1 MKYKKTLMLIF
12 IFVANCLLNSCCPE
26 QAVSQPTE
34 PPYEILWRAPIVNDP
49 YTEFSLSS
57 NPAFYGSTVAIT
69 TEYTIQGVEEPL
81 MFFDTASGELTDMW
95 TDYIQG
101 TAGHQH
107 ESSSFQDEYLV
118 LSTQRSMDCINLATK
133 SRQWASRIPGN
144 YAFHYIHGSYVY
156 TSKLTGNHQDEI
168 LRTPIDEE
176 NWQTVFSFTS
186 QNQYRPFFG
195 SFGFGQ
201 NLNGDEIMV
210 WKNRS
215 SVGNKSQTDIF
226 AYNLSQDTL
235 MWVNTDFDV
244 FAGVNRLKVDNNRVF
259 GLVQEKAFCL
269 DLSNGE
275 TIWTNDF
282 QGVVADPRLAIFDQG
297 IFHLSSDHVILK
309 GDGNELVMLQ
319 RGNGQLFKVND
330 KLPHS
335 FQRSSYFEGKLFFSC
350 GELVI
355 LDELTGEILN
365 DPDITERLFG
375 RIESKIVIDPD
386 RRVMYF
392 HNGYELLC
400 VKIPEDL

>member
-1 MKYKKTLMLIF
+1 MLFYILL
-12 IFVANCLLNSCCPE
+12 ANCLLNSCCPE

-49 YTEFSLSS
+49 YTEYSLSS

-81 MFFDTASGELTDMW
+81 MFFDTTSGELSDMW

-101 TAGHQH
+101 TAGHQY

-144 YAFHYIHGSYVY
+144 NAVHYIHGSYVY
-156 TSKLTGNHQDEI
+156 TSTANPSTKQPLI
-168 LRTPIDEE
+168 MRSPIDSE
-176 NWQTVFSFTS
+176 NWDTVYSFTS
-186 QNQYRPFFG
+186 SNNIKP
-195 SFGFGQ
+195 SFKSLGFGE
-201 NLNGDEIMV
+201 NSNGDEIVV
-210 WKNRS
+210 WKNIS
-215 SVGNKSQTDIF
+215 YGSGDNQTDIF

-244 FAGVNRLKVDNNRVF
+244 FAGVNSLKVDNNRVF

-297 IFHLSSDHVILK
+297 IFHLSKDHVILK
-309 GDGNELVMLQ
+309 ANGNELVMLQ
-319 RGNGQLFKVND
+319 RGNGQLLKVND

-365 DPDITERLFG
+365 NPDITERLFG